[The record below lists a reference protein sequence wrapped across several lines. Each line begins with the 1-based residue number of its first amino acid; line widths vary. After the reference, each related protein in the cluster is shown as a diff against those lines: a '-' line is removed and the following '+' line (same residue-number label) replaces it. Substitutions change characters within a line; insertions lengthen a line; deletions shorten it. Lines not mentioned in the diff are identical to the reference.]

1 MPKRIMS
8 AKKSSSKIS
17 ASVKAISEKMS
28 NNATI
33 EQSQTALKREPKD
46 RSALVGLKRTR
57 KSRDQ
62 IYKL

>member
-33 EQSQTALKREPKD
+33 EQS
-46 RSALVGLKRTR
+46 
-57 KSRDQ
+57 
-62 IYKL
+62 